1 MTRTILGHEFAVV
14 TESKHSTTWR
24 CGNITLT
31 CEGDPMCYRA
41 ECLGLKSM
49 FHRAGETAL
58 TELFRLAEEMVLAAE
73 LVRAVREKEEVEK

>member
-1 MTRTILGHEFAVV
+1 MTRTVLNYEFELVRETKHE
-14 TESKHSTTWR
+14 TTWR

-31 CEGDPMCYRA
+31 REGDPICYRA

-49 FHRAGETAL
+49 FHREGETAL

-73 LVRAVREKEEVEK
+73 LVRAVRGKEEG

>member
-1 MTRTILGHEFAVV
+1 MTRTILGHEFTIV

-49 FHRAGETAL
+49 WQRTAETAL
-58 TELFRLAEEMVLAAE
+58 SELFRLAEEMVQAAE
-73 LVRAVREKEEVEK
+73 LVRQMQANEVVE